1 MNQIIFIFLLSLSTL
16 AAIAQSGP
24 PVSPIQEKIF
34 VHTDKDTYLAGEI
47 IWFKTYVLDAA
58 SKRLLS
64 LSKVAYV
71 EIISSEQ
78 RPVFQGKI
86 AIDEGHGSG
95 SFQLPYS
102 VRSGNYLLRAYTS
115 WMKNAGPGSFFE
127 KNIAIINTLRE
138 YDTAAGT
145 TSATTAASTT
155 TAISTTIASPSTTV
169 TPHSPT
175 PLNIT
180 ADKSQYGPG
189 EKVTLQISGCPVA
202 SQLSLSVTLQ
212 DSIQSLNGDD
222 ILSFYNNTATPGAAS
237 QSPNIPEYA
246 GLLVE
251 GKIID
256 RRTGQPASNI
266 GAWLSAPGNY
276 FHLAYAVSDKDGLL
290 TWQMGSFYGQHELV
304 VQTAKRDD
312 GNRYR
317 IDILSPFADP
327 ALREPLPKFRFPAQA
342 SQQLLWHSIGA
353 QAANAWQADKKRRF
367 SQPAITDTSAFFG
380 EPNKRYI
387 LDDYTRFGTM
397 EEVMREYVKEVK
409 VRDHS
414 GSFIF
419 TVQSDQANQLFFDNP
434 PLTLM
439 DGVPVTGFNQII
451 GFDPLKVRRLDVITK
466 RYFLGDTLYNGIL
479 SYSTYQGDLAGFPL
493 DSSAY
498 IQELEGLQP
507 IREFYSPAYAGPGQS
522 SNPTSPAG
530 GQPRS
535 RIPDLRNQLFWSPD
549 IQLPA
554 GATQQFTFY
563 TSDMP
568 GRYTAV
574 IQGITEDGR
583 PLKALVSFTIG
594 TL

>member
-1 MNQIIFIFLLSLSTL
+1 MNRTIFIFLLSLSTL
-16 AAIAQSGP
+16 AATAQ
-24 PVSPIQEKIF
+24 PVPAVAQAGAPVPPIQEKIF
-34 VHTDKDTYLAGEI
+34 VHTDKDTYLAGET
-47 IWFKTYVLDAA
+47 IWFAAYTLDAA
-58 SKRLLS
+58 SGRPLS

-86 AIDEGHGSG
+86 ALDESHGSG
-95 SFQLPYS
+95 SFLLPYS

-115 WMKNAGPGSFFE
+115 WMKNTGPRSFYE

-138 YDTAAGT
+138 YDTAVTTAT
-145 TSATTAASTT
+145 INPTATITSAPTT
-155 TAISTTIASPSTTV
+155 TL
-169 TPHSPT
+169 T
-175 PLNIT
+175 PLTIT
-180 ADKSQYGPG
+180 ADKTTYGPR
-189 EKVTLQISGCPVA
+189 EKVTLRISGSP
-202 SQLSLSVTLQ
+202 STSYLSLAVTLQ
-212 DSIQSLNGDD
+212 DSIQSLGHED
-222 ILSFYNNTATPGAAS
+222 ILSFYPHDEPKTTS
-237 QSPNIPEYA
+237 LSTNIPEYA

-251 GKIID
+251 GKITD
-256 RRTGQPASNI
+256 RRTGQPAANI

-290 TWQMGSFYGQHELV
+290 SWQMGSFYGQHELV
-304 VQTAKRDD
+304 VQTAKHED

-327 ALREPLPKFRFPAQA
+327 TLQDPLPKFQFPARA
-342 SQQLLWHSIGA
+342 SRQLLWHSIGA

-367 SQPAITDTSAFFG
+367 SQPAITDTTAFFG
-380 EPNKRYI
+380 EPNKRYL

-414 GSFIF
+414 GSFLF
-419 TVQSDQANQLFFDNP
+419 TVQSDQANQLFFDDP

-439 DGVPVTGFNQII
+439 DGVPVAGFNQII
-451 GFDPLKVRRLDVITK
+451 GFDPLKVRKLEIITK

-493 DSSAY
+493 DSSAF
-498 IQELEGLQP
+498 IQEFEGLQP
-507 IREFYSPAYAGPGQS
+507 SREFDSPQYE
-522 SNPTSPAG
+522 NP
-530 GQPRS
+530 GQPRD

-554 GATQQFTFY
+554 GATRQFTFY

-574 IQGITEDGR
+574 IQGITADGR
-583 PLKALVSFTIG
+583 PLKALVSFTVDPKH
-594 TL
+594 L